1 MTSKEIAAQI
11 LELVGKESNIIS
23 CTHCVTRLR
32 FSLKDD
38 GKADRKKIESLEG
51 VLGVQ
56 IQGGQFQV
64 IVCGTCGDGQFG
76 RRRCRCCGRVRNRE
90 KERGVANFRDPLF
103 HINSQFAAGDR
114 RGDDKRLPVY
124 VLGIRLD

>member
-64 IVCGTCGDGQFG
+64 IVGNKVNKIYAELAGM
-76 RRRCRCCGRVRNRE
+76 
-90 KERGVANFRDPLF
+90 ANLGGEDAG
-103 HINSQFAAGDR
+103 AAEGS
-114 RGDDKRLPVY
+114 GSV
-124 VLGIRLD
+124 

>member
-51 VLGVQ
+51 VLGV
-56 IQGGQFQV
+56 
-64 IVCGTCGDGQFG
+64 
-76 RRRCRCCGRVRNRE
+76 
-90 KERGVANFRDPLF
+90 
-103 HINSQFAAGDR
+103 
-114 RGDDKRLPVY
+114 
-124 VLGIRLD
+124 

>member
-38 GKADRKKIESLEG
+38 GKADRKKIKAIYTISKIIG
-51 VLGVQ
+51 KITTQ
-56 IQGGQFQV
+56 IS
-64 IVCGTCGDGQFG
+64 
-76 RRRCRCCGRVRNRE
+76 NR
-90 KERGVANFRDPLF
+90 
-103 HINSQFAAGDR
+103 
-114 RGDDKRLPVY
+114 
-124 VLGIRLD
+124 

>member
-38 GKADRKKIESLEG
+38 GKADR
-51 VLGVQ
+51 
-56 IQGGQFQV
+56 
-64 IVCGTCGDGQFG
+64 
-76 RRRCRCCGRVRNRE
+76 
-90 KERGVANFRDPLF
+90 
-103 HINSQFAAGDR
+103 DR
-114 RGDDKRLPVY
+114 KSV
-124 VLGIRLD
+124 V